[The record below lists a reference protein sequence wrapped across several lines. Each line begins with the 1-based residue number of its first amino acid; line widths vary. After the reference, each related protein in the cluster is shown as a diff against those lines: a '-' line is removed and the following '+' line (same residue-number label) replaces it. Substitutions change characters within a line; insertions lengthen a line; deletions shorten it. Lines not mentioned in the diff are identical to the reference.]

1 MTGAHLAGDPLAVL
15 PVLYHL
21 LWRHTLTVE
30 LRKSL
35 LGPAALSASS
45 RKGHC
50 DEHISTECAEGRS
63 QRARGA

>member
-35 LGPAALSASS
+35 LGPGSIVSLKQ
-45 RKGHC
+45 KGPL
-50 DEHISTECAEGRS
+50 R
-63 QRARGA
+63 